1 MSHPNELP
9 QMCGERGFLSFIDS
23 LCAQPQLHAKLSRR
37 WRRKPRK
44 SIQTPQC
51 RCPRCKRQH
60 TSKDNEALNAGHP
73 EMGFLADKAVAK
85 DVDDNDGRSI
95 HCMIAD
101 RSSCQAALFGI
112 CRRLFSI
119 LSYSGNWSSF
129 VVDALNRKIQ
139 HGHFFDKRW
148 ANLSGAAGANAVK
161 IVAVAN
167 GIKIQI
173 EVEVGPRGG
182 DASCCIQKR
191 PHTSGEFSN
200 EFAVIANLDCA

>member
-1 MSHPNELP
+1 MSCPKCVASEDSSASST
-9 QMCGERGFLSFIDS
+9 LSAHTS
-23 LCAQPQLHAKLSRR
+23 AARKTVKKVAKKAS
-37 WRRKPRK
+37 K

-129 VVDALNRKIQ
+129 VVDTLNRKIQ

-148 ANLSGAAGANAVK
+148 ANLSGAAGANAK
-161 IVAVAN
+161 
-167 GIKIQI
+167 
-173 EVEVGPRGG
+173 
-182 DASCCIQKR
+182 
-191 PHTSGEFSN
+191 
-200 EFAVIANLDCA
+200 